1 MKKTVGNLIIG
12 VILFGLSVSVN
23 AQTAGS
29 PDFISKELH
38 VRGGLPNFITKANKG
53 NSLKVAYLGGSITE
67 QNGWRIYSLEW
78 FKQFFPKSQFT
89 EINAAIGGTGS
100 DFGAY
105 RLKEQVLKFKPD
117 IVFVEFCVNDNGVS
131 PGRITRSM
139 EGIVRQIWQNDATT
153 DICFIYTIMDAYLN
167 EEIAGNMP
175 KSVEVMEQIA
185 EKYAIPSINYGNEVC
200 RQVYNNQLIFTGK
213 DKEINGVKVF
223 SPDGVHPFPDTG
235 QMIYHEVF
243 TRSFKKTAQ
252 NSDKRI
258 TPHEFPHPIDTE
270 SFVDTRMVDITQF
283 RLDKEWKILSVKD
296 DPRFSGF
303 TKYLEKVGQATPGSE
318 LNFRFKGTSFGVF
331 DIIGPGSGKVEIKV
345 DGTVTDTIMRF
356 DSYCTY
362 WRKHYFVIDQLKD
375 AIHNVTI
382 RVLPDSF
389 DKALILSKLDKKMK
403 DPEEYK
409 EYNWYAGKILIDGIW
424 LSDKE

>member
-1 MKKTVGNLIIG
+1 MLGTLIIG
-12 VILFGLSVSVN
+12 VLLFGLSVSVN
-23 AQTAGS
+23 AQTADS
-29 PDFISKELH
+29 LAFISKELH
-38 VRGGLPNFITKANKG
+38 VRSGLPNFIAKANKG
-53 NSLKVAYLGGSITE
+53 SSLKVTYLGGSITE

-78 FKQFFPKSQFT
+78 FKQFFPKSEFM

-117 IVFVEFCVNDNGVS
+117 IVFVEFCVNDNGAS
-131 PGRITRSM
+131 SGRITRSM

-153 DICFIYTIMDAYLN
+153 DICFIYTIMEGYLN
-167 EEIAGNMP
+167 EEIAENLP

-185 EKYAIPSINYGNEVC
+185 EKYDIPSINYGNEVC
-200 RQVYNNQLIFTGK
+200 RQVYNKQLVFTGRE
-213 DKEINGVKVF
+213 KEIDGVKVF

-235 QMIYHEVF
+235 QMIYHEVL
-243 TRSFKKTAQ
+243 TRSFKKIAQ
-252 NSDKRI
+252 NSTQRI
-258 TPHEFPHPIDTE
+258 IPHTLPNPIDQDC
-270 SFVDTRMVDITQF
+270 FVNTRMIDVSQF
-283 RLDKEWKILSVKD
+283 HLDKKWRILSVKD

-303 TKYLEKVGQATPGSE
+303 AKHLETVGQATPDSK
-318 LNFRFKGTSFGVF
+318 LSFRFKGTSFGVF
-331 DIIGPGSGKVEIKV
+331 DIIGPGSGKVEITV
-345 DGTVTDTIMRF
+345 DGAVIDTIMRF
-356 DSYCTY
+356 DPYCTY

-375 AIHNVTI
+375 TVHDVTI
-382 RVLPDSF
+382 RVLPDPF

-409 EYNWYAGKILIDGIW
+409 EYNWYAGKILIDGTW